1 MMAIAIGGTQGRMRN
16 YRWVG
21 DFILLNSGNFWIGA
35 KKIYYKI
42 PYFFW

>member
-35 KKIYYKI
+35 RKNIS
-42 PYFFW
+42 